1 LADKIA
7 GGFYF
12 SILKFKLN
20 GGFLRRIVNILIKSP
35 FIKKKFINMG
45 IKILLVDDNE
55 NNLMT
60 MEVALEKE
68 DYIFFKATSGWDA
81 LRILLREED
90 FSLILLDV
98 KMPTMDGYETAE
110 LIYQRDRLKQIPIIF
125 ITAHDYE
132 EEAMFK
138 GYMAGAVDFIRKPFN
153 ATILRSKVAVFAELY
168 KKNQLLRRQEE
179 KLQSINN
186 DLIRLNQQLE
196 QRVAD
201 RTMELE
207 NLNHE
212 LKALN
217 LSKDKFLSVISH
229 DLRNPLTALLASA
242 SKLTDNPEK
251 LTAIQIRQLSQ
262 IIHRTSRKLLDQ
274 LNEVVDWA
282 KKQSTKTNFSPE
294 QLMLSDGIEES
305 LELIKPNAL
314 QKGIKLE
321 NKTPKNIYVRAD
333 SLMLRSIVQNLVTNA
348 IKYTPQGG
356 SVTINATIEGQ
367 MVCVFVEDSGIGMTN
382 EIKQALFTQV
392 NNTSISGTNNEIG
405 SGLGLLLVNDFVAQ
419 HGGTIDVESTL
430 GVGTTFKFTLP
441 PGPLKEEQ

>member
-1 LADKIA
+1 
-7 GGFYF
+7 
-12 SILKFKLN
+12 
-20 GGFLRRIVNILIKSP
+20 
-35 FIKKKFINMG
+35 MG
-45 IKILLVDDNE
+45 IKILLVDDIA

-81 LRILLREED
+81 LRILLSEKD

-98 KMPTMDGYETAE
+98 KMPAMDGYETAE
-110 LIYQRDRLKQIPIIF
+110 LIYEQDRLKHIPIIF

-153 ATILRSKVAVFAELY
+153 PIILRSKVAVFAELY
-168 KKNQLLRRQEE
+168 KKNQLLREQEE
-179 KLQSINN
+179 KLKAINY
-186 DLIRLNQQLE
+186 DLIKLNQELE

-242 SKLTDNPEK
+242 SKLTDHPEK
-251 LTAIQIRQLSQ
+251 LSAAQIKQLSQ

-274 LNEVVDWA
+274 LNEVVEWA
-282 KKQSTKTNFSPE
+282 KKQSKKTNFNPE
-294 QLMLSDGIEES
+294 KICLYEGIEES
-305 LELIKPNAL
+305 LDLIKPSAF
-314 QKGIKLE
+314 QKDIKLE
-321 NKTPKNIYVRAD
+321 NKTPGDIYVLAD
-333 SLMLRSIVQNLVTNA
+333 SLMLRSIIQNLVTNA
-348 IKYTPQGG
+348 IKYTPKGG
-356 SVTINATIEGQ
+356 SVEVNAKIDHQ
-367 MVCVFVEDSGIGMTN
+367 MVCVFVEDSGVGMTN
-382 EIKQALFTQV
+382 EIKEDLFTSV
-392 NNTSISGTNNEIG
+392 NNKSISGTDNEIG
-405 SGLGLLLVNDFVAQ
+405 SGLGLLLVNDFVTQ
-419 HGGTIDVESTL
+419 HGGTIEVESTL
-430 GVGTTFKFTLP
+430 GEGSIIKFTIPAMLY
-441 PGPLKEEQ
+441 